1 MLAPGL
7 VWMGTA
13 LWLLG
18 MNPSRSQI
26 PRALFPLG
34 SAPDPVSNFPWCCPH
49 LLRLHIRLLSRLSVL
64 GHLPGLT
71 A

>member
-18 MNPSRSQI
+18 KNPSTSQI
-26 PRALFPLG
+26 LGALFPVSNRTFHG
-34 SAPDPVSNFPWCCPH
+34 SALTSVS
-49 LLRLHIRLLSRLSVL
+49 
-64 GHLPGLT
+64 
-71 A
+71 

>member
-18 MNPSRSQI
+18 KNPSMSQI
-26 PRALFPLG
+26 LGALFPLG
-34 SAPDPVSNFPWCCPH
+34 SAPDPVSNRTFH
-49 LLRLHIRLLSRLSVL
+49 
-64 GHLPGLT
+64 GTALT
-71 A
+71 SIS